1 MRTYKRSM
9 PTLRLKSD
17 VSTVYCKF
25 ELLSEEECQSYGIQE
40 VYKIQWDIHG
50 HVSYAKTGYSF
61 MGAIDYLLKLIKEVL
76 KDDETDY
83 YEVFES
89 DDDDFYD
96 LVFQREGKERSLE
109 LRCYLEETSQ
119 DRLTIHFDES
129 EIVSLGIYCQ
139 LFEGQLDKSMLPVQ
153 HMYDLGV
160 FQGD

>member
-1 MRTYKRSM
+1 MRTYKRNM

-17 VSTVYCKF
+17 ISTVYCKF

-40 VYKIQWDIHG
+40 VYKIRWNIHG
-50 HVSYAKTGYSF
+50 HIPYATTGYSF
-61 MGAIDYLLKLIKEVL
+61 MGAISYLLKLIKEML

-89 DDDDFYD
+89 DDDNSYD
-96 LVFQREGKERSLE
+96 LVFLCEGKERSLE
-109 LRCYLEETSQ
+109 LRCYLEDTSQ
-119 DRLTIHFDES
+119 DWLIIHFDES
-129 EIVSLGIYCQ
+129 AIVSLGIYCQ
-139 LFEGQLDKSMLPVQ
+139 LFEGQLGKSMPPVQ

>member
-1 MRTYKRSM
+1 
-9 PTLRLKSD
+9 
-17 VSTVYCKF
+17 
-25 ELLSEEECQSYGIQE
+25 
-40 VYKIQWDIHG
+40 
-50 HVSYAKTGYSF
+50 
-61 MGAIDYLLKLIKEVL
+61 MGAIGYLLKLIKEVL

-89 DDDDFYD
+89 DEDDFYD

-109 LRCYLEETSQ
+109 LRCYLEQTSK

-139 LFEGQLDKSMLPVQ
+139 LFEGQLDKSMVPVQ